1 MQASRSSSSQYIET
15 LIDLGADVNAQRR
28 ERKETPLILA
38 ADCNNYMAA
47 SLLLR
52 HGAGVNVQDGFGST
66 PLHLSVKKNCKS
78 LVRLLLAYNAVVNI
92 EDNSGYT
99 ILHQSVLRGDKNL
112 VRLFLERH
120 ADKYSKQAWR
130 NTTALN
136 SQIGARKPGQVV
148 S

>member
-1 MQASRSSSSQYIET
+1 MLQASRSSSSQYIET

-28 ERKETPLILA
+28 ESKETPLMLA

-52 HGAGVNVQDGFGST
+52 HGAGVNVQDSFGST

-112 VRLFLERH
+112 VRLFLEHH
-120 ADKYSKQAWR
+120 ADV
-130 NTTALN
+130 NTH
-136 SQIGARKPGQVV
+136 
-148 S
+148 